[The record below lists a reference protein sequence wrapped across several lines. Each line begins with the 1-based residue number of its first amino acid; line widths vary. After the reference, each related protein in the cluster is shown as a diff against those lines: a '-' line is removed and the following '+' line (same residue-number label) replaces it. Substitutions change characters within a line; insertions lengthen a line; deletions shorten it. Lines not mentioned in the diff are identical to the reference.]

1 MALERQIEVHE
12 GLIIYKPEVII
23 LPTPEQ
29 VDRYAGQIIVDQ
41 VAAKH
46 DSVLTP
52 ATGSSPVGSYAFA
65 IEAHKKG
72 LDFSGVVTRNLDQY
86 WGIDRNHPLSYE
98 RFMNEVLFDYINIP
112 ESQRHIPNSEA
123 PDPYEEAARYE
134 RILQET
140 GTSDLVILGIGP
152 KLTCHIAFNGPG
164 SSLYS
169 RTRVVENDEDT
180 IEANARFC
188 NGDKSQVPQY
198 SITQGVAN
206 ILEGRKII
214 LIAKGFG
221 KAAGIQ
227 RSLEGPVGSNAP
239 ASFLRLHPNVTFII
253 DQEAGVLLE
262 KY

>member
-1 MALERQIEVHE
+1 MV
-12 GLIIYKPEVII
+12 IYKPEVIM
-23 LPTPEQ
+23 LPTPEE
-29 VDRYAGQIIVDQ
+29 VDKYAGQIIVDQ
-41 VAAKH
+41 VDGKH

-52 ATGSSPVGSYAFA
+52 ATGSSPVGPYSFA

-72 LDFSGVVTRNLDQY
+72 LDFSGVVTTNLDQY
-86 WGIDRNHPLSYE
+86 WGINRTHPLSYE
-98 RFMNEVLFDYINIP
+98 RVMKEILFDYINIP
-112 ESQRHIPNSEA
+112 ELQRHIPNSEA

-134 RILQET
+134 RVLKET

-169 RTRVVENDEDT
+169 RTRLVENDQDT

-188 NGDKSQVPQY
+188 GGDKSQVPKY

-206 ILEGRKII
+206 ILEGRRII

-221 KAAGIQ
+221 KAQGIQ
-227 RSLEGPVGSNAP
+227 RSLEGSIGPDAP

-253 DQEAGVLLE
+253 DQEAGSLLSTL
-262 KY
+262 